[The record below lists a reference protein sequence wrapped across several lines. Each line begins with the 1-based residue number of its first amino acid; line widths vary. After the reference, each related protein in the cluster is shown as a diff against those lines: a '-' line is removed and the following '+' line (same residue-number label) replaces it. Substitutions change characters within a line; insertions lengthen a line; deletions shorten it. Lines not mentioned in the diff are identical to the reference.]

1 MSKLLHV
8 TFFKREQHVAR
19 LALEANVRRSTLL
32 RSSGAVYYTNRLEL
46 LTIVLILSSSSSSP
60 TRHSLRPRIMVRDQG
75 AK

>member
-46 LTIVLILSSSSSSP
+46 LTIVRILSSSP